1 MSYDQTPKGQFEKAN
16 DSQLAY
22 YVFDDHPDW
31 TLLAALDESESYE
44 VDVVE
49 VWRTADGFAVLRAT
63 GCSCWGGE
71 YDSTEY
77 PTLDEALA
85 DLTDPND
92 KYQYNPSL
100 KGAEELRAA
109 ALAKA

>member
-1 MSYDQTPKGQFEKAN
+1 MNELTPYQQFTRAN
-16 DSQLAY
+16 VSTLAY
-22 YVFDDHPDW
+22 EVFDDHPDW
-31 TLLAALDESESYE
+31 SLVAALDESESYE

-71 YDSTEY
+71 YASTEY
-77 PTLDEALA
+77 PTLDAALA